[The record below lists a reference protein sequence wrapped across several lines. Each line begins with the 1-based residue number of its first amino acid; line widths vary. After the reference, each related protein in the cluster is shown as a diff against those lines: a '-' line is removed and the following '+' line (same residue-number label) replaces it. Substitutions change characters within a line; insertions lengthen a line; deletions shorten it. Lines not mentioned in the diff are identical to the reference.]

1 MQKIFQIFV
10 VKLSKHQLPYV
21 ASSTV
26 HAMLILWDQVHAFK
40 SRLFLFIAT
49 ISSKMTDTI
58 KAEYRKKYKRITER
72 IKNRITE
79 RIKNRITDE
88 FSRITECQ
96 NNIN

>member
-1 MQKIFQIFV
+1 M

-49 ISSKMTDTI
+49 ISSKITDTI
-58 KAEYRKKYKRITER
+58 KDRISKYRKDYNRITER
-72 IKNRITE
+72 IKE

-88 FSRITECQ
+88 FPE
-96 NNIN
+96 